1 MGLISR
7 VSSRTYRFSSQTL
20 IKMSHKY
27 TQMPAENE
35 NNTLNESENEEVV
48 EEVSE
53 EVVEEVAEEV
63 IEETSEEVTEDASDD
78 EPVASDA
85 DEDEEE
91 SSEESSSGDEEE
103 EEEDEDEEEE
113 VELVDVFLDNRKLC
127 EQTPKCVSLKEELD
141 KCEERVNSRT
151 ETLETC
157 TEELFE
163 FIHERDHCTTKYF
176 ADSFVQNK
184 SRSFFF

>member
-20 IKMSHKY
+20 IK
-27 TQMPAENE
+27 MPAENE

-53 EVVEEVAEEV
+53 EVVEEVSEDVVEEV
-63 IEETSEEVTEDASDD
+63 SEEVTEDASDD

-91 SSEESSSGDEEE
+91 SSEESSGGDEEE
-103 EEEDEDEEEE
+103 EEDDEDEEEE

-141 KCEERVNSRT
+141 KCETRVNSRT